1 MALYPIFIVAA
12 VIALDQ
18 IIKIALVK
26 ALENGQ
32 ITVIN
37 NFFHLIYVENYGIA
51 FGMFKNKTLFFIIT
65 QSLLSVLIAFM
76 IYKFHDKSIPM
87 TICMSLILGGAI
99 GNLIDRIRLGYVIDY
114 FSFTIFPPVFN
125 LADSAIVVGA
135 ILLSLI
141 LVFDKSINI

>member
-1 MALYPIFIVAA
+1 MYPIFIAAA

-18 IIKIALVK
+18 IIKNVLVK
-26 ALENGQ
+26 ALANGP

-37 NFFHLIYVENYGIA
+37 GFFHFIYVENYGIA
-51 FGMFKNKTLFFIIT
+51 FGMFKNKTVFFIIT
-65 QSLLSVLIAFM
+65 QCIISVVIAFV
-76 IYKFHDKSIPM
+76 IYKFHNKSVPM

-99 GNLIDRIRLGYVIDY
+99 GNLIDRIRLGYVVDY